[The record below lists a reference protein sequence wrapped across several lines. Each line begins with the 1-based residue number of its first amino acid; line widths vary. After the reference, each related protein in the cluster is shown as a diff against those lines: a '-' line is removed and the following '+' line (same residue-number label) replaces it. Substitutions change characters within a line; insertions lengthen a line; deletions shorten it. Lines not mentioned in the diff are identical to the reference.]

1 MSCFTLS
8 GASSKRQSANKFVST
23 TKAPSLDCLKWTPQG
38 DKKVRNSKVWEF
50 MGQLTVSGGTSGRSC
65 PVDDLLYCKLCLEEQ
80 KLDVKGHISKI
91 YSSKKSTS
99 SGNHLAHATAK
110 HGKDYRD
117 QDQPQPKLTEWLKK
131 VGEQAPASTQ
141 YEFNRDVA
149 LFMCRDLVP
158 FHAVEKQGFRDFCE
172 KNMSF
177 DLPSADTVG
186 KTALVD
192 VYSVIKQ
199 KVIATL
205 SDCFSGTLMMDG
217 WTDKYKANPYFAI
230 RMSFVHNWQFK
241 VATLSIQPVESHT
254 SRSLM
259 KVVRKVVAEFIPH
272 HNGVLLFNTTD
283 GASNMKLLSKL
294 LGHER
299 IDCSAHCLHLLLTAD
314 GLAKVPELVSLMQRC
329 KDVVTKLHFKG
340 YVVTETR
347 DIANDMA
354 MFERIQ
360 EVLEIL
366 SSDDEN
372 PVVADNEE
380 SDDSGTSPMMATSG
394 DLTAHESGHR
404 TLKNS
409 VCTRWNSTLTMVESI
424 LDLYDPMNEALRK
437 IGQFDLCIDEEDRGM
452 LQELR
457 VFLSC
462 FKSMT
467 LLVSAGC
474 PNLSLLPLL
483 RTRIMKA
490 CDPRRDG
497 NEQPIDSSA
506 ISQLKKLVRASV
518 DKRIKINSLVKLSSC
533 FDPGVRNVV
542 LCNDECRQLLQSAFE
557 KLTGQGGVDSDGQDI
572 KPSPV
577 RHIFVQKPPGQ
588 QLTEDSAESADVDE
602 ASDDLA
608 AKKLRLTLLQVR
620 IGIYN

>member
-1 MSCFTLS
+1 
-8 GASSKRQSANKFVST
+8 
-23 TKAPSLDCLKWTPQG
+23 
-38 DKKVRNSKVWEF
+38 
-50 MGQLTVSGGTSGRSC
+50 MGQLTVSDGTSGRSC
-65 PVDDLLYCKLCLEEQ
+65 PIDDLLYCKLCTEEQ
-80 KLDVKGHISKI
+80 KLDAKGHMSKI

-99 SGNHLAHATAK
+99 TGNHLAHATGK
-110 HGKDYRD
+110 HGKNYHD
-117 QDQPQPKLTEWLKK
+117 QDQPQPKLTTWVKK
-131 VGEQAPASTQ
+131 LGERAPASTQ

-172 KNMSF
+172 KNISF
-177 DLPSADTVG
+177 DLPSEDTVG

-199 KVIATL
+199 KVIAIL

-230 RMSFVHNWQFK
+230 RMSFVHNWQFEI
-241 VATLSIQPVESHT
+241 VTLSIQPVESHT
-254 SRSLM
+254 SRSLT

-272 HNGVLLFNTTD
+272 NNGVLLFNTTD

-299 IDCSAHCLHLLLTAD
+299 IDCTAHCLHLLLTVD

-329 KDVVTKLHFKG
+329 KDIVTKLHFKG
-340 YVVTETR
+340 YVVTEAR

-360 EVLEIL
+360 KVLEIL

-372 PVVADNEE
+372 PVVEDNEG
-380 SDDSGTSPMMATSG
+380 SDDSGTSRMTATSG
-394 DLTAHESGHR
+394 DLTRLTAHQSGHQ

-424 LDLYDPMNEALRK
+424 LDLYDPMNEALRM
-437 IGQFDLCIDEEDRGM
+437 IGQFDLCVDEDDRGV

-467 LLVSAGC
+467 LLVSAC
-474 PNLSLLPLL
+474 SPNLSLLPLL

-490 CDPRRDG
+490 CEPRRDG
-497 NEQPIDSSA
+497 NDQPIDSSA
-506 ISQLKKLVRASV
+506 ISRLKKLVRTSV
-518 DKRIKINSLVKLSSC
+518 DTRIKINSLVKLSSC

-542 LCNDECRQLLQSAFE
+542 LRNDECRELLQNAFE
-557 KLTGQGGVDSDGQDI
+557 KLTGQDGVDSDGQDI
-572 KPSPV
+572 RPSPV
-577 RHIFVQKPPGQ
+577 RHIFLQKPTAQ
-588 QLTEDSAESADVDE
+588 QLTENSEESGDDDDD
-602 ASDDLA
+602 ASGEVS
-608 AKKLRLTLLQVR
+608 AKKLRLALLQVR
-620 IGIYN
+620 TI